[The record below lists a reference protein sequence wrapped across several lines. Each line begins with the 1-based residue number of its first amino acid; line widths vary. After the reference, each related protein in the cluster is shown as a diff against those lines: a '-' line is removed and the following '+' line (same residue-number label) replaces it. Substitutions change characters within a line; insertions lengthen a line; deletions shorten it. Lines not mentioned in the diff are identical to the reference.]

1 MGLTHKTLFCLSVT
15 MGNLLILTDAS
26 SEIITFPVSF
36 IKENKYSAL
45 TPTTEKS
52 AATPAKTATSAKKAK
67 ASEESEIPEILLMP
81 HAKKERSKVARA
93 VYVIPVEKKV
103 LPKQPSPL
111 IPKATTKKNVASSK
125 ENYSLHSTLLM
136 AVNWHP
142 DIKRAKSETERL
154 KSMTD
159 EVNAE
164 YYPNVEMGLNSGI
177 EKDAYSDDNNKTN
190 QLKVSVEQMIY
201 DFGSTSDRVE
211 LSELNVIGA
220 NYDVEKTVN
229 DILYQTIGAYLQVVR
244 YHQLIDAAQERIDGF
259 DKIKDLTRKRVALGA
274 SAESDYSQANLRVA
288 ESQSNYNDYIS
299 QYKKW
304 SATLDYL
311 LNRKV
316 SSNIIMKMP
325 VEVEAL
331 YNKELRDNPTEIDSP
346 AIRIARAKIEIAK
359 KQIDVQ
365 KNGHY
370 PKITLTPYYEHDL
383 TTQST
388 NNSSPRNRDRYGAYV
403 NVRVPLYQGGSVS
416 SKVQQAQEALNT
428 AQFNFDSEKNNATQ
442 KIMEF
447 SSQVRNTKASLEN
460 KLEKE
465 RSALRTRDLY
475 MSQYLELGIRSFS
488 DLTSAES
495 EIHQTRTDI
504 INSNYMVSN
513 LALESLFYSGKLINL
528 LKN

>member
-1 MGLTHKTLFCLSVT
+1 MA
-15 MGNLLILTDAS
+15 DAS
-26 SEIITFPVSF
+26 SELITFPVSF
-36 IKENKYSAL
+36 VNQNKYSAL
-45 TPTTEKS
+45 ISKTEKTT
-52 AATPAKTATSAKKAK
+52 AATEAKK
-67 ASEESEIPEILLMP
+67 SEDSEVPALLLMP
-81 HAKKERSKVARA
+81 GANKTHLTVSPV
-93 VYVIPVEKKV
+93 VYVKTVEKIA
-103 LPKQPSPL
+103 LPQKKSPL
-111 IPKATTKKNVASSK
+111 VPNSSTIKNVTPSA
-125 ENYSLHSTLLM
+125 ENYGLRSTLLM

-142 DIKRAKSETERL
+142 DIKRAKAETERL
-154 KSMTD
+154 KSITD
-159 EVNAE
+159 EVSAE

-177 EKDAYSDDNNKTN
+177 EKDGYSDDHNKTN
-190 QLKVSVEQMIY
+190 QLKISVEQMIY

-220 NYDVEKTVN
+220 SHDIEKSVN

-244 YHQLIDAAQERIDGF
+244 YHQLIDAAQDRIDGF
-259 DKIKDLTRKRVALGA
+259 DKIKDLTKKRVALGA
-274 SAESDYSQANLRVA
+274 SAESDYSQASLRVA

-304 SATLDYL
+304 SATLDSL

-316 SSNIIMKMP
+316 SSSIIMKIP
-325 VEVEAL
+325 AEVEVL
-331 YNKELRDNPTEIDSP
+331 YNKVLQDNPTEIDSP
-346 AIRIARAKIEIAK
+346 AIRLARAKIDIAK

-388 NNSSPRNRDRYGAYV
+388 SNSSPRNRDRYGAFI

-416 SKVQQAQEALNT
+416 SKVQQAQEALNS

-447 SSQVRNTKASLEN
+447 SSQMKNTKISLSN
-460 KLEKE
+460 KFEKE
-465 RSALRTRDLY
+465 RSALRTRNLY
-475 MSQYLELGIRSFS
+475 MAQYLELGTRSFS

-504 INSNYMVSN
+504 INGNYMVSN
-513 LALESLFYSGKLINL
+513 LALESLYYSGKLTNL